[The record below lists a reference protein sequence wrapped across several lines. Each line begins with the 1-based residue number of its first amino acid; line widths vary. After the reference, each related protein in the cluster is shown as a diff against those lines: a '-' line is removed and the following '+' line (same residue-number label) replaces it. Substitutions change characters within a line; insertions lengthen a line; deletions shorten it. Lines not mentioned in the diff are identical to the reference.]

1 MDKIYGRKPVLET
14 IENGQEIHKAYIVDQ
29 KTYR

>member
-14 IENGQEIHKAYIVDQ
+14 IDNGQKIHKAYIIDQ
-29 KTYR
+29 KLL